1 MALASPSGL
10 PARGGI
16 GLKPEHYSDAL
27 ETGDA
32 GLWFEVHPENYMV
45 DGGPRLDWL
54 AAIRQSHA
62 LSLHGVGAS
71 LGGLDPLDKDHLKRL
86 KSLINRYEPQ
96 QVSEHAT
103 WSARGGRYYADLLP
117 LPRTGEALANLADH
131 IDQFQNAIG
140 RTILI
145 ENPSNYLP
153 FTSEMDEPE
162 FLGEVARRSG
172 CGLLLDVNNIWVSA
186 NNTGTDPY
194 DYIRRTAPELV
205 GEIHI
210 AGHTSDPNFGKK
222 LLIDSHAAPVSE
234 GVWKLLEFALEHL
247 GPKPVLLERDDE
259 IPPFADLMI
268 ERDRADGLLAAK
280 ALEVVK

>member
-1 MALASPSGL
+1 MAPASQTGL

-16 GLKPEHYSDAL
+16 GLKPEHYSDVL
-27 ETGDA
+27 EDSDP

-71 LGGLDPLDKDHLKRL
+71 LGGLDRLDKDHLKRL

-117 LPRTGEALANLADH
+117 LPRTGEALANLAAH
-131 IDQFQNAIG
+131 IDEFQTAIG

-153 FTSEMDEPE
+153 FASEMDEPE
-162 FLGEVARRSG
+162 FLGEVAQQSG
-172 CGLLLDVNNIWVSA
+172 CGLLLDVNNVWVSA

-210 AGHTSDPNFGKK
+210 AGHTPDPNLGTK

-234 GVWKLLEFALEHL
+234 GVWKLLEFALEYL
-247 GPKPVLLERDDE
+247 GPKPVLLERDDD
-259 IPPFADLMI
+259 IPSFRELKA
-268 ERDRADGLLAAK
+268 ERQRADSMLLASQV
-280 ALEVVK
+280 ETVK

>member
-1 MALASPSGL
+1 MATASPTGL

-16 GLKPEHYSDAL
+16 GLKPEHYRDAL
-27 ETGDA
+27 EDGDA

-54 AAIRQSHA
+54 AAIRADHA

-71 LGGLDPLDKDHLKRL
+71 LGGLDPLDTDHLKRL
-86 KSLINRYEPQ
+86 KSLINRFEPQ

-131 IDQFQNAIG
+131 IDQFQNVIG
-140 RTILI
+140 RRILI

-153 FTSEMDEPE
+153 FASEMDEPD
-162 FLGEVARRSG
+162 FLGEVARRTG

-186 NNTGTDPY
+186 NNTGIDPY
-194 DYIRRTAPELV
+194 DYIRGTDPAYV

-210 AGHTSDPNFGKK
+210 AGHTPDPNLGKK

-234 GVWKLLEFALEHL
+234 GVWTLLQVALEHL
-247 GPKPVLLERDDE
+247 GPKPVLLERDDD
-259 IPPFADLMI
+259 IPSFAVLKA
-268 ERDRADGLLAAK
+268 ERDRADGMLTTSVLEPAK
-280 ALEVVK
+280 